1 MSAAKNYLLE
11 IHYNSSNASAQDAS
25 GVEVCVTA
33 EPPKN
38 KTILSWLGTDAI
50 SSTSA
55 TATCDP
61 ASNERIHIIAGTP
74 HMHLKGTHMKVVI
87 NRKNGMKEIAHDE
100 PFGFE
105 NQRVYPE
112 DIWIEPGDTIT
123 ITCTYNAP
131 ATFGP
136 GTNQEMC
143 YWFAMHYP
151 PLALADGAPLGNV
164 IHGPNTCLGL

>member
-1 MSAAKNYLLE
+1 LRRSTRTIPLRTPPPPPRIPELPKLQAELTR
-11 IHYNSSNASAQDAS
+11 
-25 GVEVCVTA
+25 EVRD
-33 EPPKN
+33 
-38 KTILSWLGTDAI
+38 G
-50 SSTSA
+50 
-55 TATCDP
+55 
-61 ASNERIHIIAGTP
+61 
-74 HMHLKGTHMKVVI
+74 
-87 NRKNGMKEIAHDE
+87 DE

-123 ITCTYNAP
+123 TTCTHNAP

-151 PLALADGAPLGNV
+151 PLALADNAPLGNV